1 MARGK
6 SLSVP
11 KSGPKSGTT
20 NGSYQSY
27 LWIIFCLVLLA
38 IILFAIF
45 YPRRQYSMSVQNGN
59 MMQPYPMM
67 RIENFEDS
75 DDSLRA
81 SLMEKEGTD
90 EDNIQEILSYEKPCL
105 IFFYAPWCGH
115 CKHAMPEYLKV
126 MKAAKGKAFKIDC
139 DKYKEIA
146 QKHNIRGFPTIRYY
160 PKGLKNGN
168 PSEYEG
174 NRTAEDILK
183 FMNEN

>member
-11 KSGPKSGTT
+11 KSGPKSGNL
-20 NGSYQSY
+20 NGGYQSY

-67 RIENFEDS
+67 RIESFENS

-81 SLMEKEGTD
+81 ALMEKEDQD
-90 EDNIQEILSYEKPCL
+90 EDNIQEILNYEKPCL

-115 CKHAMPEYLKV
+115 CKDAMPQYLEV
-126 MKAAKGKAFKIDC
+126 MKAANGNAFKING
-139 DKYKEIA
+139 DKYKEIS
-146 QKHNIRGFPTIRYY
+146 QKENIRGFPTIRYY

-174 NRTAEDILK
+174 NRTAGDILK
-183 FMNEN
+183 FLNDN